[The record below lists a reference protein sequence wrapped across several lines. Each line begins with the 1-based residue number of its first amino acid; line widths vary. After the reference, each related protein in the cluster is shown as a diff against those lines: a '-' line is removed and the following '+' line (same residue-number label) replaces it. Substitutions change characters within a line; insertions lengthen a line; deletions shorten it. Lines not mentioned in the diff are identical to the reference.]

1 MAAQKIV
8 KLEPADGEE
17 ESAEVDES
25 QSEVPAEPE
34 VVERF
39 VPLMKPPKKPPK
51 EVKPKRK
58 SPFKRVQLEK
68 HGKKMMSFVIRISL
82 YDFFTLLSQVFVSQ
96 VNLNIFRF
104 RPFQI

>member
-8 KLEPADGEE
+8 KLEPTEGDDE
-17 ESAEVDES
+17 ESTGLDES
-25 QSEVPAEPE
+25 QSEIPAEPE

-39 VPLMKPPKKPPK
+39 VPLMKPPKKPKK

-68 HGKKMMSFVIRISL
+68 HGNNNNQVKRSFVKRMSSRDANFIIL
-82 YDFFTLLSQVFVSQ
+82 QVQILL
-96 VNLNIFRF
+96 LK
-104 RPFQI
+104 

>member
-8 KLEPADGEE
+8 KLEPTDGDE
-17 ESAEVDES
+17 ESADLDES
-25 QSEVPAEPE
+25 QPEVAAEPE

-68 HGKKMMSFVIRISL
+68 HGTVMIK
-82 YDFFTLLSQVFVSQ
+82 
-96 VNLNIFRF
+96 
-104 RPFQI
+104 